1 MSFCARTFALMPR
14 LKKDAHRSYDNSNAN
29 ANKECVGKTEFEN
42 NWGLGVDASV
52 CVRERV

>member
-1 MSFCARTFALMPR
+1 MPR
-14 LKKDAHRSYDNSNAN
+14 LKKDAHRSYNNSNANAN